1 MFQKGT
7 ATSDLTEL
15 VDRYN
20 FLEKSCAGAGA
31 GAGTG
36 TYYHALSRKNYTLS
50 RIIMQNRTKPWNV
63 NNEMHDG
70 FNKRWQKGVGTN

>member
-1 MFQKGT
+1 VFQKGT
-7 ATSDLTEL
+7 AISDLTEL

-20 FLEKSCAGAGA
+20 FLEKSCAGA

-50 RIIMQNRTKPWNV
+50 RIIMQNRTKP
-63 NNEMHDG
+63 
-70 FNKRWQKGVGTN
+70 